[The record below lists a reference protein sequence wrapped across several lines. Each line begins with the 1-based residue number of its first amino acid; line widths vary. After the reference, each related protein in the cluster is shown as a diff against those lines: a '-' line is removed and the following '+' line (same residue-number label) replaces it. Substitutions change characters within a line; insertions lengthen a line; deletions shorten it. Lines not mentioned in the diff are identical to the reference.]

1 LCPHRPPG
9 AASSRYGGGTR
20 ADQVHGEELTWKR
33 TGTWNPGTGR
43 SRQAIPR
50 QDPSE
55 TPFFQYKFMSRKR
68 SNPERNPGFDEMAT
82 AGKFLAQW
90 RSSAHSCDLFLI
102 DPVACGCFE
111 VWTSKN
117 LGMAREGGRDR
128 AVEHPSWTA
137 TPRCLASPNKPPPV
151 APCSCTGSGI
161 RRVVCSWIS

>member
-1 LCPHRPPG
+1 VPP
-9 AASSRYGGGTR
+9 SST
-20 ADQVHGEELTWKR
+20 
-33 TGTWNPGTGR
+33 R
-43 SRQAIPR
+43 SRLLPIRWGHKGRPSARRRAHLEKNWNMESRDWPLSPSDPQAGSLGDAIFSV
-50 QDPSE
+50 SE
-55 TPFFQYKFMSRKR
+55 YMSRKR
-68 SNPERNPGFDEMAT
+68 SNPERNPGFDDMAT

-137 TPRCLASPNKPPPV
+137 TPHSLASQNKPPPV